1 MERRTLSEKLK
12 RFVKVIDGKLDATC
26 DGCGKV
32 MKPGGYYQLEVDGDV
47 KNFHSEECMEKWES
61 ENLPAT

>member
-1 MERRTLSEKLK
+1 MERPILSEKLK
-12 RFVKVIDGKLDATC
+12 RFVKVIDSTC
-26 DGCGKV
+26 DGCGKA